1 MKPFA
6 LVAAIAALALPCA
19 TGACAATAGDTLNG
33 TVGPGFS
40 ITLTI
45 DGKTVKHLKAG
56 DYTVKID
63 DQSDQHDFHLEGPT
77 VNKLTSITGKG
88 KSTWHVTLKKGTYRF
103 MCDPHSAFMKGTF
116 KVG

>member
-6 LVAAIAALALPCA
+6 LVAAIAVLALPCA
-19 TGACAATAGDTLNG
+19 TGAFAASDGNTLEG

-40 ITLTI
+40 ISLTL
-45 DGKTVKHLKAG
+45 DGKPVKHLKAG

-63 DQSDQHDFHLEGPT
+63 DKSDQHDFHLSGPT
-77 VNKLTSITGKG
+77 VDKLTSITGKG
-88 KSTWHVTLKKGTYRF
+88 KSTWHVTLKKGKYTY